1 MVDTDV
7 EFVSYDRQNA
17 HETIPQIISLSRH
30 YLIAHTFL
38 AVHCTFLNNSH
49 LGINLK
55 NNNDKTNKKTKQN
68 KAKTKKKKRQKEKRK
83 LACVAWQLWSVAQ
96 TSQCGA
102 KNKTKR
108 LIAG

>member
-1 MVDTDV
+1 M
-7 EFVSYDRQNA
+7 
-17 HETIPQIISLSRH
+17 
-30 YLIAHTFL
+30 IAHTFL

-96 TSQCGA
+96 TSQCGG
-102 KNKTKR
+102 KKQNKTPDRR
-108 LIAG
+108 LSRYKSGELTNCLIKTLSISKIVI